1 MTRTMIIAMVS
12 SLVGLGCARAP
23 DVQADT
29 QASPTLED
37 STLVMPVSA
46 RGGGSV
52 AVVTVSPPAGADSI
66 AFGGRLVWSEDAT
79 VRIFTPFAGR
89 VTRVLSD
96 IGQRVR
102 PGQTLAVI
110 EAPDFGQ
117 ALADAR
123 RAMADLNLATR
134 TVARQRDLLAHGV
147 ASRREVEAAET
158 DSIRAA
164 SDRQRTEARLALYGA
179 ESTASAQGFP
189 LRAPLGGLVVER
201 NLTPGQEVRPDQ
213 MLAGTAQ
220 LTAPLFLI
228 TDPGHLWVQVDI
240 PEQDAGR
247 VAPGQPMSL
256 RVLALPGRAF
266 KGRLTVIA
274 SEIDPTTRTIK
285 ARGVV
290 DNPSQAL
297 KAEMLV
303 SVQVGVPTGSAL
315 TVPAQSVFLEGADR
329 FVFVQD
335 GAGRYRHRSVTT
347 GAARNGVV
355 SVIKG
360 LNVGDRIVVDGVLLL
375 NQLYHS
381 LTPAVAKSS

>member
-164 SDRQRTEARLALYGA
+164 SDRQRTEARIALYGA
-179 ESTASAQGFP
+179 DSTASAQGFP

-201 NLTPGQEVRPDQ
+201 NQTPGQEVRPDQ

-220 LTAPLFLI
+220 LTAPLFLV

-360 LNVGDRIVVDGVLLL
+360 LNLGDRIVVDGVLLL

>member
-52 AVVTVSPPAGADSI
+52 GVVTVSPPAGADSI

-164 SDRQRTEARLALYGA
+164 SDRQRTEARIALYGA
-179 ESTASAQGFP
+179 DSTASAQGFP

-220 LTAPLFLI
+220 LTAPLFLV

-360 LNVGDRIVVDGVLLL
+360 LNLGDRIVVDGVLLL

>member
-220 LTAPLFLI
+220 LTAPLFLV

>member
-1 MTRTMIIAMVS
+1 MNRTVIIAMAS

-23 DVQADT
+23 DAQADA
-29 QASPTLED
+29 QASPRLED
-37 STLVMPVSA
+37 STLVMPVPA

-52 AVVTVSPPAGADSI
+52 GVVTVSPPAGADSI

-134 TVARQRDLLAHGV
+134 TVARQRDLLAHGLV
-147 ASRREVEAAET
+147 SRREVEAAET

-164 SDRQRTEARLALYGA
+164 SDRQRTEARIALYGA
-179 ESTASAQGFP
+179 DSIASAQGFP

-213 MLAGTAQ
+213 MLAGTPQ
-220 LTAPLFLI
+220 LTAPLFLV
-228 TDPGHLWVQVDI
+228 TDPSHLWVQVDI

-256 RVLALPGRAF
+256 RVLALPGRGF
-266 KGRLTVIA
+266 KGRLTLIA

-290 DNPSQAL
+290 DNPRQEL

-303 SVQVGVPTGSAL
+303 SVQVGVPTGLAL

-347 GAARNGVV
+347 GGARNGVV
-355 SVIKG
+355 LVIKG

-381 LTPAVAKSS
+381 LTPTVAKSS

>member
-1 MTRTMIIAMVS
+1 MTRTMIIAMAS

-52 AVVTVSPPAGADSI
+52 GVVTVSPPAGADSI

-164 SDRQRTEARLALYGA
+164 SDRQRTEARIALYGA
-179 ESTASAQGFP
+179 DSTASAQGFP

-220 LTAPLFLI
+220 LTAPLFLV

-360 LNVGDRIVVDGVLLL
+360 LNLGDRIVVDGVLLL

>member
-52 AVVTVSPPAGADSI
+52 GVVTVSPPAGADSI

-164 SDRQRTEARLALYGA
+164 SDRQRTEARIALYGA
-179 ESTASAQGFP
+179 DSTASAQGFP

-220 LTAPLFLI
+220 LTAPLFLV

>member
-164 SDRQRTEARLALYGA
+164 SDRQRTEARIALYGA
-179 ESTASAQGFP
+179 DSTASAQGFP

-220 LTAPLFLI
+220 LTAPLFLV

-360 LNVGDRIVVDGVLLL
+360 LNLGDRIVVDGVLLL

>member
-164 SDRQRTEARLALYGA
+164 SDRQRTEARIALYGA
-179 ESTASAQGFP
+179 DSTASAQGFP

-220 LTAPLFLI
+220 LTAPLFLV